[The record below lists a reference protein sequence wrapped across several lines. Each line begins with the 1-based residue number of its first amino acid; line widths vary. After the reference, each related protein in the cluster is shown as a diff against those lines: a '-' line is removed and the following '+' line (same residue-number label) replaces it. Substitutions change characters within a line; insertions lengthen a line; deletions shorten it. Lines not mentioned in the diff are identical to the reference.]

1 MSDEKKTW
9 EVNKRKYTLDYQ
21 KQNYASLVLHFNRK
35 YEKELIDALAKVKNK
50 NQYVKDLISKD
61 LGLKK

>member
-1 MSDEKKTW
+1 MAEEKKTW
-9 EVNKRKYTLDYQ
+9 EGNKRKYTLDYQ

-35 YEKELIDALAKVKNK
+35 YEKELIDALDKLPNK
-50 NQYVKDLISKD
+50 NQYVKNLILKD